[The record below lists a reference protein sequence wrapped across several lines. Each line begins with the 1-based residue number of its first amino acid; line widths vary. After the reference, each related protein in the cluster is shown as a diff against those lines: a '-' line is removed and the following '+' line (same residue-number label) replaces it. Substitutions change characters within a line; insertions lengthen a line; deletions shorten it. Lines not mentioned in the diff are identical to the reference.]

1 LLEISTFLAENDLQ
15 FLGFD
20 IDLKTRLN
28 YARQFPG
35 DVAMTD
41 LALWHSYE
49 TDHPDTFLQMLT
61 DVSVLGAAEQV
72 GLTISGAHR
81 RRGSPRSSAL

>member
-1 LLEISTFLAENDLQ
+1 MSILVELPLELYDPHAFDVFLLAGDFHRGCVRAMAWMSQLA
-15 FLGFD
+15 
-20 IDLKTRLN
+20 
-28 YARQFPG
+28 
-35 DVAMTD
+35 
-41 LALWHSYE
+41 YE